1 VRKPVSIRLDVEA
14 DLRSGVQGIDI
25 GQVVRQSGIAAS
37 TLRYDETRGL
47 VQPIDRNGLRRVYAT
62 SVLQRLSLIALER
75 AAGFSLEEIGSMLG
89 DGAMPGIDR
98 PQLLRK
104 ADPPER
110 RITRL
115 QALRDGL
122 RHAAGCRHADHLQC
136 PTFQRLMRAA
146 LRRQRR
152 RGDDRG
158 RTSP

>member
-1 VRKPVSIRLDVEA
+1 MQE
-14 DLRSGVQGIDI
+14 IDI

-62 SVLQRLSLIALER
+62 SVLQRLSLIALGR

-104 ADPPER
+104 ADPLEW

-115 QALRDGL
+115 QALRDGLRDGL

-152 RGDDRG
+152 RGEDHG
-158 RTSP
+158 WTSP

>member
-1 VRKPVSIRLDVEA
+1 MQE
-14 DLRSGVQGIDI
+14 IDI

-62 SVLQRLSLIALER
+62 SVLQRLSLIALGR

-104 ADPPER
+104 ADPLER

-122 RHAAGCRHADHLQC
+122 RHAAWLPSRRPPAMPHLPAPDARRTA
-136 PTFQRLMRAA
+136 PTAPS
-146 LRRQRR
+146 
-152 RGDDRG
+152 G
-158 RTSP
+158 R